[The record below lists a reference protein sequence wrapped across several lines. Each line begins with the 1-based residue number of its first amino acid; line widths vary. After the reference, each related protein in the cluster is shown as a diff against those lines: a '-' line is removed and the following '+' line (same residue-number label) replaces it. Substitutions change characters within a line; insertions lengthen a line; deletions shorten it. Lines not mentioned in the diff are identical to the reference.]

1 MGSFIKGASIIMF
14 QKLIGSFLQSNFDLG
29 SSSQSKIIRTGSTS
43 FHQIFVVGKVIIV
56 DWYWVVFMT

>member
-43 FHQIFVVGKVIIV
+43 FHQIFVVDKVIIV
-56 DWYWVVFMT
+56 D